1 MKKLRFAVL
10 VTVALVLGACSSPPP
25 KTTSTVLMPA
35 KAEEATRLRNVAVL
49 RFDITSGTDITP
61 EVESVIASVRVNG
74 RPYFRLVERA
84 RINEAFRELRLVER
98 AAVDASVASKLG
110 KLVSA
115 NGLYMGVVT
124 KDGVQDQYYQE
135 TRSDCV
141 QYEQKKDKKGNSYD
155 GRCLRFNNRQVQC
168 IRRVASFEFVPKLLD
183 VSTAEVTYSRTI
195 TGSSEHKSCPDAGTP
210 LKSADELRTQ
220 SRQAALRQ
228 FREDVAPFERS
239 VDIRLLNITDG
250 LTPGGRVRFSGALE
264 FAQANRMDRACEIW
278 RDLLSQESTSP
289 SIMYNLGTCAET
301 RGNLP
306 EAFDWYS
313 RADKLLPRP
322 DNIVNE
328 GLSRVRILIDNSERA
343 RSQTRTK

>member
-1 MKKLRFAVL
+1 MNKLHFAIVIASASVL
-10 VTVALVLGACSSPPP
+10 AACGSPPP

-49 RFDITSGTDITP
+49 RFDLRGGTDITP
-61 EVESVIASVRVNG
+61 EVEAVIASVRVNG
-74 RPYFRLVERA
+74 QPYFRLVERA
-84 RINEAFRELRLVER
+84 RINDAFRELRLVER

-124 KDGVQDQYYQE
+124 KDGVQDLSYQE

-168 IRRVASFEFVPKLLD
+168 TRRVASFEFIPKLLD
-183 VSTAEVTYSRTI
+183 VSTVAVLYSRTI
-195 TGSSEHKSCPDAGTP
+195 SGISEHKSCHDAGTA

-228 FREDVAPFERS
+228 FREDIAPYERS
-239 VDIRLLNITDG
+239 VVIRLLSVTDG
-250 LTPGGRVRFSGALE
+250 LTPGGRDRFSGALE

-278 RDLLSQESTSP
+278 RDLSAQESTSP
-289 SIMYNLGTCAET
+289 SVMYNLGTCA
-301 RGNLP
+301 
-306 EAFDWYS
+306 
-313 RADKLLPRP
+313 
-322 DNIVNE
+322 
-328 GLSRVRILIDNSERA
+328 LS
-343 RSQTRTK
+343 